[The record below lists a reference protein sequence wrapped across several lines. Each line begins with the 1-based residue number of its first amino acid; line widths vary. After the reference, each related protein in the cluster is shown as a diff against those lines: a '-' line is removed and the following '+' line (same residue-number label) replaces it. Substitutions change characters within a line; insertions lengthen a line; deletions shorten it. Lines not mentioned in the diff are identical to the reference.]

1 VILTQLLFIY
11 GKPIRMITKTGLLLE
26 PFDSPVGV
34 LSRLVDTD
42 KFSHVPIAGKFVL
55 MLNDK
60 YMFHRR

>member
-1 VILTQLLFIY
+1 
-11 GKPIRMITKTGLLLE
+11 MITKTGLLLE